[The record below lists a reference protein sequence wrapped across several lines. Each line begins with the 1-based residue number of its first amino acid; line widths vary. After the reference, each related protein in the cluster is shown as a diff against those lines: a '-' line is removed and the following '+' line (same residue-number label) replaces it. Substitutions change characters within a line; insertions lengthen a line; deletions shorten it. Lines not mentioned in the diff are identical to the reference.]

1 MVGIPNNR
9 RTLYTKKVIRE
20 EFLQILQT
28 KELAKIT
35 VKEICEA
42 ADINRGTFYK
52 YYTDPY
58 DLFQKIES
66 DLLEDI
72 MGNIKIQE
80 KELDSWLVNILV
92 ILSEN
97 KDASNIIL
105 SSKNESRLI
114 GSMLSRVKPEA
125 LENFALIFDDT
136 SPDKLDLYFTY
147 FVDGT
152 IGLIEHWLKNYSY
165 IEPKEIAS
173 MIMTILSTKI
183 K

>member
-28 KELAKIT
+28 KELARIT

-80 KELDSWLVNILV
+80 KELDSWLVNILI

-105 SSKNESRLI
+105 SSKSESRLI
-114 GSMLSRVKPEA
+114 SSMLSRVKPEA
-125 LENFALIFDDT
+125 LENFALIFEDS

-152 IGLIEHWLKNYSY
+152 IGLIENWLKNYSY

-173 MIMTILSTKI
+173 MILTILSTKI